1 MSLVSDNTDQSCK
14 LQITGH
20 SSVDGRD
27 KCLKSRETAIAD
39 KWNLSRK
46 LACQMDEYATNQELA
61 SGVRTRT
68 LVSHCRIVVVLVL
81 ALAGLGSPGSD
92 MLAAYGKVP
101 DLLNFMDYPR
111 QWVALRRLK
120 HGALNVGADLLL
132 IVVVI
137 DRKST
142 RLNSSHGY
150 IS

>member
-1 MSLVSDNTDQSCK
+1 MPWADTESGPSNVRDKATSRLFDTRTMSLVSDNTDQSCK

-81 ALAGLGSPGSD
+81 ALAGLGSPGSE
-92 MLAAYGKVP
+92 
-101 DLLNFMDYPR
+101 
-111 QWVALRRLK
+111 
-120 HGALNVGADLLL
+120 
-132 IVVVI
+132 

-142 RLNSSHGY
+142 RLNSSHQI
-150 IS
+150 ISYAVFCFK